1 MAQGKDM
8 SNKNEPTPYIKV
20 GTIDRLR
27 KLGRG
32 TSRIYSCDGV
42 DVAVFQMKPGYIA
55 VADACPHMGA
65 SMGRG
70 GRLRNGTLECSWH
83 NWIFDVKTGESPEK
97 AGCLLD
103 IYDVKVEGN
112 DLYLRL
118 RLHPGRDRDKNST
131 NDEKEDWGKFDPN
144 LHFKKPANDE

>member
-1 MAQGKDM
+1 MP
-8 SNKNEPTPYIKV
+8 NKNKPDPYFKV

-42 DVAVFQMKPGYIA
+42 DVAVFQMKPGYLA

-70 GRLRNGTLECSWH
+70 RLRNGTLECDWH
-83 NWIFDVKTGESPEK
+83 NWVFDVKTGECREK
-97 AGCLLD
+97 AGCRLD
-103 IYDVKVEGN
+103 TYDVKVEGD

-118 RLHPGRDRDKNST
+118 HVDPESAGQGQSLNSED
-131 NDEKEDWGKFDPN
+131 NEDWGKFDPN
-144 LHFKKPANDE
+144 LHFKKPAGDE